1 LNILEN
7 IQLAFSSLKAGKM
20 RAFLTMLGIIIG
32 IGSVIAIVAMGSS
45 LKASFATT
53 MTEMGMN
60 NIEVGLQ
67 PSGNSTT
74 YWLGDSDLISME
86 MIEEMQNRFSDRVE
100 AVSISNTI
108 GSGQMKEGRKY
119 ANTHIRGV
127 TDGYKVSG
135 NVTMVDGR
143 FITARDV
150 QGGKNVAVISD
161 FAAQK
166 LFGNQNPLG
175 LEVKLY
181 QDAAIYTFTVV
192 GVYQHT
198 MSGFGGAQVTSQ
210 DDISTDLYIPLTTS
224 YYIEGWFPA
233 GYSWFSV
240 VAKAGVD
247 AKLLADDIT
256 AYLNRFYENN
266 LNWNVYAYAMEM
278 YLDQMNAILSGVA
291 LFIGAVAA
299 ISLIV
304 GGIGVMNIML
314 VSVTERTREIGTRKA
329 LGARNSAIRIQFIVE
344 AIIICLIGGVLGI
357 LLGVAL
363 GALGSS
369 IVIQTMGE
377 GVLQNAF
384 DIPVSAVLVA
394 VAFSMAIGVF
404 FGFYPAN
411 KAAKLDPIDALRY
424 E

>member
-1 LNILEN
+1 MNLFEN
-7 IQLAFSSLKAGKM
+7 IQLAFSGLKAGKM

-45 LKASFATT
+45 LQASFATT
-53 MTEMGMN
+53 MAEMGMN

-74 YWLGDSDLISME
+74 YWMSDSDLISME
-86 MIEEMQNRFSDRVE
+86 MIEEMQARFSDRVA
-100 AVSISNTI
+100 AVSINNSI
-108 GSGQMKEGRKY
+108 GNGQMKDGRKY
-119 ANTHIRGV
+119 ANTGIRGV
-127 TDGYKVSG
+127 TDGYKIAE
-135 NVTMVDGR
+135 NRTITAGR
-143 FITARDV
+143 FITSRDV
-150 QGGKNVAVISD
+150 QGIKNVAVISD

-166 LFGNQNPLG
+166 LFGSQDPLG
-175 LEVKLY
+175 QEVKVY
-181 QDAAIYTFTVV
+181 QDTKIHTFTVV
-192 GVYQHT
+192 GVYEHN
-198 MSGFGGAQVTSQ
+198 MSGFRGMAATSQ
-210 DDISTDLYIPLTTS
+210 DDISTDIYIPLTTS
-224 YYIEGWFPA
+224 YYIEGWFPT

-247 AKLLADDIT
+247 AKVLADDIS
-256 AYLNRFYENN
+256 AYFNRFYDNN
-266 LNWNVYAYAMEM
+266 LNWRVYAYAMEM
-278 YLDQMNAILSGVA
+278 YLEQMNTMLGGVA

-329 LGARNSAIRIQFIVE
+329 LGARNSAIRMQFIVE
-344 AIIICLIGGVLGI
+344 AIIICLIGGILGI
-357 LLGVAL
+357 LVGIAL
-363 GALGSS
+363 GAVGSS
-369 IVIQTMGE
+369 VVIQTMGE
-377 GVLQNAF
+377 GMLQNAF
-384 DIPVSAVLVA
+384 AIPVTAIVVA
-394 VAFSMAIGVF
+394 VVFSMVIGVF